1 MRRLIAGAA
10 ALMGSFAA
18 RGRRFRRWPR
28 PLRRA
33 MAVGALLLVLAGAG
47 AWLVRSGRVG
57 MIEQRLLTAS
67 AGLGLAVANV
77 EVEGRQRA
85 SREVILSALEVERGM
100 PILSFDPTEAKRRLE
115 RVPWV
120 RSASIERR
128 LPDTI
133 RVRIA
138 EREPLALWQR
148 QGKLVLIDR
157 DGVVVTSEQIERFG
171 NLVVLVGPDAPKAG
185 AALLDMLAGEAELA
199 TRVNAAVRVGGRRW
213 NLRLDSGIDI
223 ALPEEDASSAW
234 HRLAELERSEGILE
248 RDIQMVD
255 LRLPDRLVVRATP
268 AEPTPKS
275 PAKKTR
281 QPGKAT

>member
-1 MRRLIAGAA
+1 MRRLIASAA
-10 ALMGSFAA
+10 SSLADVATRL
-18 RGRRFRRWPR
+18 RRIRRWPR
-28 PLRRA
+28 GLRRA
-33 MAVGALLLVLAGAG
+33 AAGIAFLLVLGGGG
-47 AWLVRSGRVG
+47 AWFVHSGTAGLLR
-57 MIEQRLLTAS
+57 QRLLSAS
-67 AGLGLAVANV
+67 TDLGLAVANV

-120 RSASIERR
+120 RSASVERR

-148 QGKLVLIDR
+148 QGKLVLVDR
-157 DGVVVTSEQIERFG
+157 EGVVVTSEQIERFG
-171 NLVVLVGPDAPKAG
+171 NLIVLVGPDAPKAG

-199 TRVNAAVRVGGRRW
+199 SRVAAAVRVGGRRW
-213 NLRLDSGIDI
+213 NVRLDSGIDI

-268 AEPTPKS
+268 TEPPKTPG
-275 PAKKTR
+275 KKTR

>member
-10 ALMGSFAA
+10 ALIGALAM
-18 RGRRFRRWPR
+18 RVRRFRRWPR
-28 PLRRA
+28 GLRRA
-33 MAVGALLLVLAGAG
+33 VAMGALLLVLAGAG
-47 AWLVRSGRVG
+47 AWLVRSGRLGVL
-57 MIEQRLLTAS
+57 EQRLMTAS

-100 PILSFDPTEAKRRLE
+100 PILSFDPAEAKRRLE
-115 RVPWV
+115 RVSWV

-128 LPDTI
+128 LPNTI
-133 RVRIA
+133 RIRIA

-171 NLVVLVGPDAPKAG
+171 NLVVLVGTDAPKVG
-185 AALLDMLAGEAELA
+185 AALLDMIAGEADLA
-199 TRVNAAVRVGGRRW
+199 SRVAAAVRVGGRRW

-268 AEPTPKS
+268 AEPPKAS
-275 PAKKTR
+275 AKKAR

>member
-1 MRRLIAGAA
+1 MRRLIAGTA

-18 RGRRFRRWPR
+18 RGRRVRRWPR
-28 PLRRA
+28 ALRRA
-33 MAVGALLLVLAGAG
+33 MAASALLLVLAGAG
-47 AWLVRSGRVG
+47 AWLLRSGTLAILER
-57 MIEQRLLTAS
+57 RLLNAS

-100 PILSFDPTEAKRRLE
+100 PILSFDPAEAKRRLE

-120 RSASIERR
+120 RSASVERR

-133 RVRIA
+133 RIRIA

-157 DGVVVTSEQIERFG
+157 EGVVVTGEQIERFG
-171 NLVVLVGPDAPKAG
+171 NLIVLVGPDAPKAG
-185 AALLDMLAGEAELA
+185 AALLAMLAGEADLVS
-199 TRVNAAVRVGGRRW
+199 RVAAAVRVGGRRW

-223 ALPEEDASSAW
+223 ALPEEDASNAW

-268 AEPTPKS
+268 TEQPKS
-275 PAKKTR
+275 PGKKAR

>member
-1 MRRLIAGAA
+1 MRRLIAGTAA
-10 ALMGSFAA
+10 RMGSFAA
-18 RGRRFRRWPR
+18 RGRRARRWPR
-28 PLRRA
+28 ALRRA
-33 MAVGALLLVLAGAG
+33 MAGSALLLVLAGAG
-47 AWLVRSGRVG
+47 AWLLRSGTFG
-57 MIEQRLLTAS
+57 ILEHRLLNAS

-100 PILSFDPTEAKRRLE
+100 PILTFDPAEAKRRLE

-120 RSASIERR
+120 RSASVERR

-133 RVRIA
+133 RIRIA

-148 QGKLVLIDR
+148 QGKLVLIDHE
-157 DGVVVTSEQIERFG
+157 GVVVTSEQIERFG
-171 NLVVLVGPDAPKAG
+171 NLIVLVGPDAPKAG
-185 AALLDMLAGEAELA
+185 AALLDMLAGEAELVS
-199 TRVNAAVRVGGRRW
+199 RVAAAVRVGGRRW

-223 ALPEEDASSAW
+223 ALPEEDANSAW

-268 AEPTPKS
+268 TESPKS

>member
-10 ALMGSFAA
+10 ALMGSLAL
-18 RGRRFRRWPR
+18 RGRRGRRWPR
-28 PLRRA
+28 ALRRA
-33 MAVGALLLVLAGAG
+33 MAAGALILVLAGAG
-47 AWLVRSGRVG
+47 AWLLRSGRLGVL
-57 MIEQRLLTAS
+57 EQRLLTAS
-67 AGLGLAVANV
+67 ADLGLAVANV

-100 PILSFDPTEAKRRLE
+100 PILSFDPAEAKRRLE

-120 RSASIERR
+120 RSASVERR

-133 RVRIA
+133 RIRIA

-157 DGVVVTSEQIERFG
+157 DGVVVTSEQIDRFG
-171 NLVVLVGPDAPKAG
+171 NLIVLVGPDAPKAG
-185 AALLDMLAGEAELA
+185 AALLDMLAGEADLA
-199 TRVNAAVRVGGRRW
+199 SRVAAAVRVGGRRW

-223 ALPEEDASSAW
+223 ALPEEDAGNAW

-255 LRLPDRLVVRATP
+255 LRLPDRLVVRATQ
-268 AEPTPKS
+268 AEPPKS
-275 PAKKTR
+275 PTKKTR

>member
-1 MRRLIAGAA
+1 MRRLIAAA
-10 ALMGSFAA
+10 AARIGSLAM
-18 RGRRFRRWPR
+18 RGRRVRRWPR
-28 PLRRA
+28 GLRRA
-33 MAVGALLLVLAGAG
+33 MAAGALLLVLAGAG
-47 AWLVRSGRVG
+47 AWLVRSGTAG
-57 MIEQRLLTAS
+57 ILEQRLLNAS

-100 PILSFDPTEAKRRLE
+100 PILAFDPAEAKRRLE

-133 RVRIA
+133 RIRIA

-148 QGKLVLIDR
+148 QGKLVLVDR

-171 NLVVLVGPDAPKAG
+171 NLVVLVGSDAPKAG
-185 AALLDMLAGEAELA
+185 AALLDMLAGEADLA
-199 TRVNAAVRVGGRRW
+199 SRVAAAVRVGGRRW

-268 AEPTPKS
+268 AEPPKG